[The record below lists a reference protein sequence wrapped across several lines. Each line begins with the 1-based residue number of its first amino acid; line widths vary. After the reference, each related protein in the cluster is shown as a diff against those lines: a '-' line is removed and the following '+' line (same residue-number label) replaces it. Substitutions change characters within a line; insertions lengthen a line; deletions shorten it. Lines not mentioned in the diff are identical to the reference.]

1 MSDTEN
7 EEDPPKNTTQS
18 YSDIMNQINYDL
30 DEISYNLNTQFA
42 SFGHTGQDEQ
52 SRFTAQGQNSPI
64 KNNNLNYDGYQVNIQ
79 KPIMSNTFSNYNSNP
94 QLGSLRNSINEY
106 NNQQNTSQQEE
117 KIYNSRAVQTN
128 ILLKEMKERKNS
140 MNLSKEKKIQKS
152 ITDADLKKSM
162 YFAQNNLVNIGDD
175 EQVEVFKD
183 FLTGVT
189 NQKRKLM
196 ISEYEVKEFRNSVLN
211 SYNSL

>member
-140 MNLSKEKKIQKS
+140 MNLSKEKKI
-152 ITDADLKKSM
+152 
-162 YFAQNNLVNIGDD
+162 
-175 EQVEVFKD
+175 
-183 FLTGVT
+183 
-189 NQKRKLM
+189 
-196 ISEYEVKEFRNSVLN
+196 
-211 SYNSL
+211 